1 MALRLL
7 KILTEE
13 VSEQYWGLAWQDYLT
28 DKEEEMSAEID
39 RKKIERSTSSDEIT
53 NIDANNSFLI
63 KPSSKRGS
71 PFNQQRGV
79 RKDGSIIY
87 HKGID
92 YTVSVGT
99 NIVLIKPGEV
109 TVASMNADPDGYGA
123 AIYIKHNDGVYT
135 RYGHLSKI
143 NVSVGDQLKTGD
155 VIGKT
160 GGAKGSTGAG
170 NSQGAHLHFEYRPSD
185 SPQDP
190 ASNDYDNTVF
200 RFANDSDLD
209 EIIINPPPGQSAEVT
224 PEVDPDVS
232 TSNEIMGGSSL
243 SISDISGQSNYGRK
257 GEPLDT
263 RKYFILHHTAGRGSA
278 DDVIDILND
287 RGLGVQFIIDRKGK
301 VYRGLPDGS
310 RGAHVA
316 YFYESAPKDMNN
328 GTAEGVEIIAKNDDD
343 VLEKQCESALKLVKR
358 LGYPLN
364 KIYGHGEVSSNKQPT
379 EGQKCKKYFKNNW

>member
-39 RKKIERSTSSDEIT
+39 RKKIERVTPANEVI
-53 NIDANNSFLI
+53 NIDANNSFLV

-79 RKDGSIIY
+79 RRDGTIIY

-92 YTVSVGT
+92 YPVSVGT
-99 NIVLIKPGEV
+99 NIVLVKPGVV
-109 TVASMNADPDGYGA
+109 TVASMDADPDGYGA

-143 NVSVGDQLKTGD
+143 NVSVGDELKTGD
-155 VIGKT
+155 IIGKT
-160 GGAKGSTGAG
+160 GGAKGATGSG
-170 NSQGAHLHFEYRPSD
+170 NSQGPHLHFEYRPSD

-209 EIIINPPPGQSAEVT
+209 DIVITPTQPSPTEYEEFE
-224 PEVDPDVS
+224 PEVS
-232 TSNEIMGGSSL
+232 SSNEIMGGSSL
-243 SISDISGQSNYGRK
+243 AISDISGQSNYGRK
-257 GEPLDT
+257 GEPLDA